1 MTDAADPKLNPSKAL
16 ASASDLPEGLETR
29 VSMFVQ
35 VQRDGEF
42 NGFSLNPGSGLA
54 NDFRQAAQAFA
65 QDLLKGRTLVTYVAG
80 RKPDDYELAWL
91 TVAESTELG
100 PIIERAED
108 PTPME
113 LFDPGSAEARRLR
126 LSVASLRKQDGEWS
140 HFVRE
145 TSLRSRLAR
154 SGKIAAIMRDGAYD
168 RLETDVL
175 LFDRYFDAIVSGG
188 LVFLVNQRQFE
199 RATGFTERA
208 GEAARSTLQAIT
220 AKLRI
225 KNLDGLLAAAA
236 TDTNMV
242 AKLRGIQ
249 AKMSESKAYAEA
261 MTMPTLVSFLKARPE
276 LQIDLE
282 GPAGKEALVFYPDPP
297 RRWRILKLL
306 DDDYLHSQLTQIDY
320 EANSKSVLK

>member
-1 MTDAADPKLNPSKAL
+1 MAEVTDPQPNPLEAL
-16 ASASDLPEGLETR
+16 ASTSDLPQGTETR

-35 VQRDGEF
+35 LPGDG
-42 NGFSLNPGSGLA
+42 GFHGFALNPGSDLA
-54 NDFRQAAQAFA
+54 NDFRQASQAFA
-65 QDLLKGRTLVTYVAG
+65 QSLLNRRTMVAYVAG

-91 TVAESTELG
+91 TVAEATELG

-113 LFDPGSAEARRLR
+113 LFDPGSAEARHLR
-126 LSVASLRKQDGEWS
+126 LSVVSLRKQDGKWS

-145 TSLRSRLAR
+145 ASLRSRLAR
-154 SGKIAAIMRDGAYD
+154 SGKIAAIMGDGAYD

-175 LFDRYFDAIVSGG
+175 LFDRHFDAIVSRG

-220 AKLRI
+220 AQLRI
-225 KNLDGLLAAAA
+225 NNLAGLLAAAA

-249 AKMSESKAYAEA
+249 AKMSESEAYAKA
-261 MTMPTLVSFLKARPE
+261 MTMPTLVTFLKARPE